1 MTGRKIFGM
10 AMIMCLC
17 YSSGLFAQGLEEQ
30 NQLDIVKGR
39 VVETDWVAGKLV
51 VRIDDAYQPDQ
62 ITLFVTRDT
71 KITKG
76 ASDISLADILQMD
89 YVTARYYV
97 NSFAGLRAVSVE
109 VRQ

>member
-1 MTGRKIFGM
+1 MRKRMLLM
-10 AMIMCLC
+10 AMLMCLC
-17 YSSGLFAQGLEEQ
+17 CSSGLFAQGLEGQ
-30 NQLDIVKGR
+30 SPLDIVKGR

-62 ITLFVTRDT
+62 ITLFATRDT

-89 YVTARYYV
+89 YVTVQYYV